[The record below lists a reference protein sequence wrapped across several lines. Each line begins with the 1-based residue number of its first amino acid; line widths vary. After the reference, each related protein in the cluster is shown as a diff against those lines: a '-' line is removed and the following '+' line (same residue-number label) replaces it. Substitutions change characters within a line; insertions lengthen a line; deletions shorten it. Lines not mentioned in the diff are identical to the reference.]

1 MIKNE
6 IPQPLS
12 SDKLLVPEFISKL
25 QQDGYFVD
33 DLLMEIEEKTAL
45 AALGLNSDQPG
56 LNRMIGRQTAIRV
69 VRQWTGFPNDEIK
82 SGLYNPERE
91 EQLPLVQQAV
101 ASLSS
106 AWLKN
111 DLTPPDIR
119 VKQVTRRTGLAPER
133 IIKLVDKFQP
143 EIKNGAGKYLLA
155 IANFDVLKPVINGNY
170 SSTLIGTDG
179 LALSPKRVIKEARYQ
194 SRLPGGGPVQRAR
207 LQNKNIPGA
216 VRAMAVEN
224 ARIKFVSPQSL
235 KPQPPELLKSLLG
248 REDFSVI
255 STIEWFK
262 KQRRRKWLRG
272 GNEQL
277 LASDLMAFS
286 QGQPTEF
293 LIWNCLE
300 FKWQQAPAGEKPP
313 CTIKNSLDTSIVL
326 YFQSKIEE
334 VIRRLSLLGDFKVA
348 VLVPSS
354 EATFEDT
361 WAYTQPRQ
369 ERETVINKA
378 VDDLNNRLQSFSV
391 PDNASIT
398 AVRWDE
404 YLLDKGIQKLPDE
417 YSREGEQKIRRLP
430 GFLDLQSK
438 AVENEVAYFSQFGI
452 RVAGETVKNNGIR
465 YYGTYAGEG
474 QAMTDLRKIGT
485 NVILLNFEEFR
496 VAEMTA
502 LGADNGACII
512 TPVNHKS
519 MGTYY
524 KFQNHGGRLS

>member
-6 IPQPLS
+6 ILQPLS
-12 SDKLLVPEFISKL
+12 SAKLLAPEFISKL
-25 QQDGYFVD
+25 RQEGYFVD
-33 DLLMEIEEKTAL
+33 DLLMEIEEKAAAPALSLNPDKETGNGKIQRQMTA
-45 AALGLNSDQPG
+45 
-56 LNRMIGRQTAIRV
+56 MV
-69 VRQWTGFPNDEIK
+69 VHQWTGLSNDEIK
-82 SGLYNPERE
+82 AGLYNPERE
-91 EQLPLVQQAV
+91 KQLPLIQQAV
-101 ASLSS
+101 ASLSLP
-106 AWLKN
+106 WLEN
-111 DLTPPDIR
+111 DLIPPDVR
-119 VKQVTRRTGLAPER
+119 VKQVSRRTGLAPER
-133 IIKLVDKFQP
+133 VIRLVDSFQP
-143 EIKNGAGKYLLA
+143 KIENGSGNYVLD
-155 IANFDVLKPVINGNY
+155 IADSEALKPVIKSGY
-170 SSTLIGTDG
+170 SFTFNDIRNLG
-179 LALSPKRVIKEARYQ
+179 LSPKRILKSARYQ
-194 SRLPGGGPVQRAR
+194 SRPPGGGPVQRAR
-207 LQNKNIPGA
+207 LQDKNIPA
-216 VRAMAVEN
+216 AIRKMAIEN

-235 KPQPPELLKSLLG
+235 KPQPPELLKSLRG

-272 GNEQL
+272 GDEQL

-300 FKWQQAPAGEKPP
+300 FKWQQAPAGERPP

-361 WAYTQPRQ
+361 WAYTQPRK

-391 PDNASIT
+391 PDNVSIT
-398 AVRWDE
+398 TVRWDE
-404 YLLDKGIQKLPDE
+404 YLLNKGIQKLSDE
-417 YSREGEQKIRRLP
+417 YSREGEKKIRRLP
-430 GFLDLQSK
+430 DFPDLQSK
-438 AVENEVAYFSQFGI
+438 AVKNEVAYFSKFGI
-452 RVAGETVKNNGIR
+452 RVAEETVKNNGIR

-474 QAMTDLRKIGT
+474 QAMTDIKKIGI

-502 LGADNGACII
+502 LGADNGVCII
-512 TPVNHKS
+512 TPVDHKS
-519 MGTYY
+519 IETYY
-524 KFQNHGGRLS
+524 KFQNQGGRLF